1 MSKILVGKTFDDRN
15 ANRLSL
21 VERRFDLVL
30 LDDEHSGILAHL
42 RFFSLDY
49 RVQDR
54 VQVVLAHV
62 VGKTVSV
69 FKSSPAEFAL

>member
-1 MSKILVGKTFDDRN
+1 MSKILVGKSFDDRN
-15 ANRLSL
+15 ANWLSL
-21 VERRFDLVL
+21 VELCFDLVL

-54 VQVVLAHV
+54 VQVIAAHV

-69 FKSSPAEFAL
+69 FESSPAELAL